1 MSADA
6 ELAGFVDRGAPRVR
20 CAPIVGRV
28 ASDADL
34 PAGGTPAPAG
44 SQRAQRLRK
53 ADDARGGYPYR
64 YATDATAA
72 GIRATHA
79 GLAPDHLTDD
89 EVRIAGRLELIRR
102 QGGLTFATLRDRT
115 SAIQLV
121 VDTAVVGA
129 SVHHDF
135 DELDRGDWVGVAGV
149 VMTTRRGELSV
160 RVGEFVLLAKALLP
174 PPDKHRGL
182 TDVETRYRQRYVD
195 LEANERTRRI
205 FRIRHA
211 AIHAIRGHLDGL
223 GFTEVE
229 GPVLQAIQGGASARP
244 FVTHHNALDIDLY
257 LRIALELHLKRLIV
271 GGLERVF
278 EIGRVFRNEG
288 IDTRH
293 NPEFTML
300 EAYQA
305 FADYHDMM
313 ELTEGLVT
321 VAARASLG
329 DTTTVQ
335 HAGRTID
342 LAPPWPRVRFADMI
356 AEKTGATMH
365 PDMPIG
371 EARAVLDRLHIP
383 YEGSWGAG
391 RLMKEVYD
399 EKVQHDVVGPVFCI
413 DYPREVSPL
422 ARVHRDDP
430 AYVERF
436 ELIVA
441 GFELCN
447 AYSEQNDPAE
457 QLAAF
462 EAEARAKQAGD
473 PEAGDVDHDYIR
485 ALEHGMPPTGG
496 LGIGIDRL
504 VMLLAGVDSIREVI
518 LFPTLRPEFAPPPGG
533 GPGGAPRP
541 LAAPTPIASGS
552 VAGSVDPVGDRASTS
567 VAALP
572 SMAPSTH
579 PITPPERRTGLQPR
593 AVTTIA
599 ALTALCGVLQLLSMI
614 PNVASRFDTRED
626 AFGPLWVPVAGR
638 VVSVIAGL
646 LLILLAD
653 QLGKGKHSAWRVA
666 VALFVLGAVA
676 HLVKGPHPIALA
688 FCVGMFVALLAYRK
702 SFDAPVDPPSLFR
715 LVRFV
720 PVYLAAVLVFGV
732 VALWAERS
740 RLDPDLTP
748 GGVLE
753 TVFGGLVGLDGPYTY
768 RSPFFAAYFT
778 AALLALGVVGLIV
791 LAVLLFRP
799 LAART
804 EHTEGDW
811 EHATRLVHTYGW
823 DTLAYFALRDDKNFF
838 FARDGEAFL
847 AYTYIGGYALVSG
860 DPIGAQGSVVA
871 VFDEFLEMCDER
883 AWTPALLAAR
893 EASMPLYASRG
904 FSAFYLGDEAIVDC
918 RRFSLEGARHKSLRA
933 AVRRVGRTHRFQL
946 VAESNASAP
955 LVEQLNAISAR
966 WRGKNPER
974 GFTMSLSQ
982 DVRGAGANPEFLL
995 CVALRDDG
1003 TPSGFLRL
1011 VPAYGPSFGYTLDL
1025 MRHDP
1030 DAPNGMTEFLIASTA
1045 AALRDRG
1052 VARLSMNFAMWG
1064 RLFADD
1070 VPFTAGQRA
1079 ARWAVGVLN
1088 PFFQIR
1094 SLHDF
1099 NAKFDPEWLP
1109 RVLAYR
1115 RRRDLPRVGLRYAG
1129 AEGFLALPGIG
1140 ELLVPRTVGGVG
1152 SPSAPPPDRR
1162 TA

>member
-1 MSADA
+1 M
-6 ELAGFVDRGAPRVR
+6 VP
-20 CAPIVGRV
+20 
-28 ASDADL
+28 DADTFD
-34 PAGGTPAPAG
+34 ADTSAN
-44 SQRAQRLRK
+44 SQRDQRLRK
-53 ADDARGGYPYR
+53 ADEARGSGYPYR
-64 YATDATAA
+64 YPTDATAA
-72 GIRATHA
+72 GIRAAHA
-79 GLAPDHLTDD
+79 GLAPDHVT
-89 EVRIAGRLELIRR
+89 EHQVHIAGRLELIRR

-115 SAIQLV
+115 GAIQLF

-129 SVHHDF
+129 AVHRDF
-135 DELDRGDWVGVAGV
+135 DELDRGNWVGVAGT

-160 RVGEFVLLAKALLP
+160 RVGEFALLAKALLP

-195 LEANERTRRI
+195 LEANERTREI

-211 AIHAIRGHLDGL
+211 AIHAIRDHLNGL

-229 GPVLQAIQGGASARP
+229 GPVLQTIQGGASARP

-278 EIGRVFRNEG
+278 EVGRVFRNEG

-313 ELTEGLVT
+313 DLTEGLVS
-321 VAARASLG
+321 AAAKAALG
-329 DTTTVQ
+329 DTTTV
-335 HAGRTID
+335 HYAGQAID
-342 LAPPWPRVRFADMI
+342 LRAPWPRARFADMI

-365 PDMPIG
+365 PDMPIAQ
-371 EARAVLDRLHIP
+371 ARAVLDRLHIA
-383 YEGSWGAG
+383 YESSWGAG

-462 EAEARAKQAGD
+462 EAEARAKQGGD

-504 VMLLAGVDSIREVI
+504 VMLLASVDSIREVI
-518 LFPTLRPEFAPPPGG
+518 LFPTLRPEFAPPEGG

-541 LAAPTPIASGS
+541 LAAPTPIAPGS
-552 VAGSVDPVGDRASTS
+552 VAGPSAGSLNVDGAAPASVV
-567 VAALP
+567 ALP
-572 SMAPSTH
+572 SMAPSMDA
-579 PITPPERRTGLQPR
+579 IVPPPPRPDLHPR
-593 AVTTIA
+593 AVRTIA
-599 ALTALCGVLQLLSMI
+599 GLTALCGVLQLLSMI
-614 PNVASRFDTRED
+614 PFVHSRFDARED
-626 AFGPLWVPVAGR
+626 AIGPLWVPIVGH
-638 VVSVIAGL
+638 VVSVIVGL
-646 LLILLAD
+646 LLVLLAD
-653 QLGKGKHSAWRVA
+653 QLGKRKHAAWRLG
-666 VALFVLGAVA
+666 VALFALGALA

-688 FCVGMFVALLAYRK
+688 FCVGMLVAMVAYRR
-702 SFDAPVDPPSLFR
+702 SFGAPVDPPSLFR

-720 PVYLAAVLVFGV
+720 PLYLVAVLVFGV
-732 VALWAERS
+732 VALWTERG
-740 RLDPDLTP
+740 RITP
-748 GGVLE
+748 GLSIGGVLE
-753 TVFGGLVGLDGPYTY
+753 TVYGGLVGLDGPYTF
-768 RSPFFAAYFT
+768 RSPFFAVYFP
-778 AALLALGVVGLIV
+778 AALVALGVVGL
-791 LAVLLFRP
+791 AVFAILLFRP

-811 EHATRLVHTYGW
+811 EHATRLVHAYGW

-838 FARDGEAFL
+838 FSRDGEAFL

-860 DPIGAQGSVVA
+860 DPIGARDSVVH
-871 VFDEFLEMCDER
+871 VLDEFLQMCDEQ

-893 EASMPLYASRG
+893 EVSMPLYESRG
-904 FSAFYLGDEAIVDC
+904 FSAFYLGDEAIIDC
-918 RRFSLEGARHKSLRA
+918 RRFSLEGARRKSLRS
-933 AVRRVGRTHRFQL
+933 AVRRIGRTHRFQL
-946 VAESNASAP
+946 VAESHASAT
-955 LVEQLNAISAR
+955 LVDQLNAISAR

-974 GFTMSLSQ
+974 GFTMALSQ
-982 DVRGAGANPEFLL
+982 DVRGKGANPEFLL
-995 CVALRDDG
+995 CVALREDG

-1030 DAPNGMTEFLIASTA
+1030 DAPNGMTEFLIASSA

-1052 VARLSMNFAMWG
+1052 VARLSMNFAVWG

-1070 VPFTAGQRA
+1070 VPFTAAQRA

-1088 PFFQIR
+1088 PFFQIK

-1115 RRRDLPRVGLRYAG
+1115 RRTDLPRVGLRYAG
-1129 AEGFLALPGIG
+1129 AEGFLALPVIG
-1140 ELLVPRTVGGVG
+1140 DLLVPKTVGGVS
-1152 SPSAPPPDRR
+1152 SPSAPPATRR
-1162 TA
+1162 AA